1 MGLPVLVRSLRICDF
16 TYNPSQSTINCGKA
30 DFQGPV
36 THVLQSR
43 VTSSGTTVD
52 ALFVPFVLLF
62 AFVVFLFFGNERM
75 GVEALIRRNTGV
87 SRGSWAL

>member
-1 MGLPVLVRSLRICDF
+1 M
-16 TYNPSQSTINCGKA
+16 
-30 DFQGPV
+30 
-36 THVLQSR
+36 LQSR